1 MIPNYTAT
9 ALSILTIILL
19 VVLTAVWIKNYRE
32 FGSQLILGL
41 IAFGVVLLIENLVAV
56 YFSLFTMGM
65 LFAADPTVELIVAIM
80 RGLQFIAVAF
90 LTYVTLQ

>member
-1 MIPNYTAT
+1 MILNYIAT
-9 ALSILTIILL
+9 GLSILTIALL
-19 VVLTAVWIKNYRE
+19 VVLTVVWIRNYQE
-32 FGSQLILGL
+32 FGSQLTLGL

-65 LFAADPTVELIVAIM
+65 LFAADPTVELVVAVM
-80 RGLQFIAVAF
+80 RGLQFVAVAF

>member
-1 MIPNYTAT
+1 MILNYIAT
-9 ALSILTIILL
+9 GLSLLTIALL
-19 VVLTAVWIKNYRE
+19 VVLTVVWIRNYQE
-32 FGSQLILGL
+32 FGSQLTLGL

-65 LFAADPTVELIVAIM
+65 LFAADPTVERVVVIM
-80 RGLQFIAVAF
+80 QALQFIAVAF